1 MISNAQGKETQG
13 IKIHLSLLPF
23 FYCLSLMCFKH
34 REIVNM
40 LLRKLSVSIENKYLL
55 ENIAISL

>member
-1 MISNAQGKETQG
+1 MISNAQGKETQE
-13 IKIHLSLLPF
+13 IKILLSRLPF
-23 FYCLSLMCFKH
+23 FYCLSLMHFKH
-34 REIVNM
+34 RESANM